1 LAGNIRVKKFFNNNN
16 MKQTQQNLLKAIAG
30 ESMARNKYTYYAEIA
45 QKEGLMWIAKV
56 FEETA
61 DNERAHAQEELE
73 LLTEKTE
80 MTNTYDIT
88 PLGNTLENLRQAQAG
103 ETYEFSTMY
112 PDFEKVA
119 RDEGEVK
126 AANLF
131 KEIAEVEE
139 KHAERYQ
146 ILTDRLE
153 QGKLFEDKEEE
164 REWKCLNCGYIH
176 KGKSAPKKC
185 PLCQKPQG
193 YYMGLGIIR

>member
-1 LAGNIRVKKFFNNNN
+1 
-16 MKQTQQNLLKAIAG
+16 MLKAIAG

-45 QKEGLMWIAKV
+45 VKEGLMWIAKV

-80 MTNTYDIT
+80 MTNTYDIM
-88 PLGNTLENLRQAQAG
+88 PLGGTLENLRHAQEG
-103 ETYEFSTMY
+103 ETYEFGTMY
-112 PDFEKVA
+112 PDFEK
-119 RDEGEVK
+119 
-126 AANLF
+126 AANEENETAAAVLF

-146 ILTDRLE
+146 ILADKLE
-153 QGKLFEDKEEE
+153 QGKLFESEKEI
-164 REWKCLNCGYIH
+164 EWKCLNCGYIH
-176 KGKSAPKKC
+176 KGKSAPLKC

-193 YYMGLGIIR
+193 YYMGLGVTR